1 MRFLNNVRRPLV
13 FLYLRKKVHIKE
25 LDFCQKVIRELQ
37 FLIKN
42 SIFAILVT
50 FWAIFTF
57 WNFFTKIGQSNIFF
71 FMTLN
76 FNEKK

>member
-25 LDFCQKVIRELQ
+25 LDFCQKVIRELE

-50 FWAIFTF
+50 F
-57 WNFFTKIGQSNIFF
+57 
-71 FMTLN
+71 
-76 FNEKK
+76 